1 MNFLRFVAH
10 FSNGQLVSE
19 EKTLKMAY
27 SSSQFISAAHWID
40 FDLIVVYCRLL
51 DSFPVVRLLQNW
63 STSLVAFDAS
73 FSISKTFSLVSV
85 WARRVC
91 FSILLCEYWNMNWIT
106 ELVTGKNVLAIA
118 WYGFEMFI
126 LCINVIISFR
136 LQKSDEPPVGI
147 VIHPKI
153 LWFPRQITVFMA
165 YILIDVFL
173 CSVYSLSCLLT
184 TWQFTCDALQS
195 CDRLIWIQLR

>member
-1 MNFLRFVAH
+1 MIAIGFNLISSPSRSVLCPVKHSVVIGFRSLDSVSMNFLRFVAH

-51 DSFPVVRLLQNW
+51 DSFPVVRLLENW

-106 ELVTGKNVLAIA
+106 ELVTGKNVLHGMASKC
-118 WYGFEMFI
+118 
-126 LCINVIISFR
+126 LCFV
-136 LQKSDEPPVGI
+136 
-147 VIHPKI
+147 
-153 LWFPRQITVFMA
+153 
-165 YILIDVFL
+165 
-173 CSVYSLSCLLT
+173 
-184 TWQFTCDALQS
+184 
-195 CDRLIWIQLR
+195 